1 MEKAFISRAILTKA
15 KESTNYELLCS

>member
-15 KESTNYELLCS
+15 KESTNYELLRS